1 MDGKRISVAPSL
13 HPNYTASQEEND
25 QYGSFLTKANRQLN
39 RKLTK
44 KLTITYGRQAAKDPF
59 IPGTATPTTATMT
72 EFNDDE
78 LLPPVRPFAG
88 GGDHSKRKSFD
99 SINSIMEEHG
109 AESPLNQAIEGFTD
123 ENGQVTQEFIAKLS
137 QLNSAN
143 SKGDLCIAEYLV
155 AAEKAYFKH
164 VRDDKLALARSQF
177 DGATLRGSTKR
188 PISRAISEWSVKKH
202 ALDNDEEEVQTE
214 GSDEPLAT
222 AAELNQWQIRLQKVY
237 FGWPVYTI
245 LLAFGQVLGATSFQ
259 LSLLGG
265 SSSQRTFD
273 LYSKLKFQIHRNNL
287 ES

>member
-1 MDGKRISVAPSL
+1 
-13 HPNYTASQEEND
+13 
-25 QYGSFLTKANRQLN
+25 
-39 RKLTK
+39 
-44 KLTITYGRQAAKDPF
+44 
-59 IPGTATPTTATMT
+59 MT
-72 EFNDDE
+72 EFNDEE

-109 AESPLNQAIEGFTD
+109 AESPFEPGYRGFTD
-123 ENGQVTQEFIAKLS
+123 ENGQVTQEFICKARPIKFGQPQRVTLCYRRILGG
-137 QLNSAN
+137 QLR
-143 SKGDLCIAEYLV
+143 
-155 AAEKAYFKH
+155 KAYFKH
-164 VRDDKLALARSQF
+164 VRDDKLALSQIPVRWRN
-177 DGATLRGSTKR
+177 APAVRPKR
-188 PISRAISEWSVKKH
+188 PISRAMSEWSVKKH
-202 ALDNDEEEVQTE
+202 ALENDEEEEQTE

-273 LYSKLKFQIHRNNL
+273 LYSKLKFHIDLNNL